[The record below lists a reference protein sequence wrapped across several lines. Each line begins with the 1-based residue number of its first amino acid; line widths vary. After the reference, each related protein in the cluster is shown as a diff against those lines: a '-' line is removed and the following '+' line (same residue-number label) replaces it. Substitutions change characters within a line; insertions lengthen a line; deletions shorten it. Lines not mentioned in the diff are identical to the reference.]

1 MRPLGWIAS
10 LCIALACA
18 GCAPR
23 ADVGVPPPDAQPV
36 QPPFASGTPA
46 APDTSCRVASDCAVK
61 NVGNCCGYYPAC
73 VNRDAVVDPDAVRA
87 ACERS
92 GMASVC
98 GWKDI
103 QSCECVQNQC
113 RAVSGP
119 IAVDR

>member
-1 MRPLGWIAS
+1 MRPRRWIAS
-10 LCIALACA
+10 LCLVLACA
-18 GCAPR
+18 ACTPR
-23 ADVGVPPPDAQPV
+23 ADVAAITPPTQPT
-36 QPPFASGTPA
+36 QPLASGAPA
-46 APDTSCRVASDCAVK
+46 APDASCRVASDCSVK

-98 GWKDI
+98 GWRDI
-103 QSCECVQNQC
+103 QSCECVHNQC
-113 RAVSGP
+113 RAASGP